1 MTISVVRDEAAP
13 QPRTAFVLGG
23 GGPLGAVQVGMLR
36 AVLERGI
43 SPDLLL
49 GCSVGAVNAV
59 CLAGTPNAAGGER
72 LEETWHRLDADSI
85 IHPGHLS
92 RLWLLAR
99 RGLSLQSND
108 GLRDLIESSIDFRRF
123 EEAAV
128 PLHVVAT
135 SMRTGRERWFSSGD
149 VIEPVL
155 ASAALPAIFPPV
167 EIDDEL
173 FIDGA
178 VVDNVPI
185 SKAVALGATRVI
197 VFHVGNFERPRPAPR
212 RPLDVLLQSFSI
224 ARNYRYLFEVEHPP
238 AGVELVTLPAID
250 PGPTRY
256 NDFGRSGELIERG
269 YAAAA
274 SYLDSRPGLAASAPE
289 AAEASPPTVDA

>member
-1 MTISVVRDEAAP
+1 MSISVLRDESPAP
-13 QPRTAFVLGG
+13 LTAFVLGG

-43 SPDLLL
+43 TPNIVI
-49 GCSVGAVNAV
+49 GCSVGAVNGA
-59 CLAGTPNAAGGER
+59 CLAGDPTPAGAER
-72 LEETWHRLDADSI
+72 LAAIWDRLDGESI
-85 IHPGHLS
+85 IRAGHLS

-99 RGLSLQSND
+99 RGVSLQDND
-108 GLRDLIESSIDFRRF
+108 GLRHLIESSIDYRLF

-135 SMRTGRERWFSSGD
+135 SLRTGRDQWFSRGSVVD
-149 VIEPVL
+149 AVL
-155 ASAALPAIFPPV
+155 ASAALPAVFPPV
-167 EIDDEL
+167 EIDGEL

-185 SKAVALGATRVI
+185 SKAVALGARRIV
-197 VFHVGNFERPRPAPR
+197 VFHVGNFERPRPVPK

-224 ARNYRYLFEVEHPP
+224 ARNYRFLSEVEHPP
-238 AGVELVTLPAID
+238 PGVQLITLPAID
-250 PGPTRY
+250 PGPSRY
-256 NDFGRSGELIERG
+256 NDFERSRQLIERG

-274 SYLDSRPGLAASAPE
+274 SYLDARTTTTAG
-289 AAEASPPTVDA
+289 T

>member
-1 MTISVVRDEAAP
+1 VAVTGSMVRDGAAP
-13 QPRTAFVLGG
+13 RPCTAFVLGG

-43 SPDLLL
+43 LPDVLL
-49 GCSVGAVNAV
+49 GCSVGAINAA
-59 CLAGTPNAAGGER
+59 CLAGDPTVTGGER
-72 LEETWHRLDADSI
+72 LTEIWTRLRGDAI
-85 IHPGHLS
+85 INPGHLS

-99 RGLSLQSND
+99 RGLSLQGND
-108 GLRDLIESSIDFRRF
+108 GLRELIESSIDYRRF
-123 EEAAV
+123 EETPVA
-128 PLHVVAT
+128 LHVVAT

-149 VIEPVL
+149 VVEPVL

-167 EIDDEL
+167 EIDGDL

-185 SKAVALGATRVI
+185 AKAVALGATRVV
-197 VFHVGNFERPRPAPR
+197 VFHVGNFERPRPVPR

-224 ARNYRYLFEVEHPP
+224 ARNYRFLAEVEHPP
-238 AGVELVTLPAID
+238 PGVELVTLPAID

-256 NDFGRSGELIERG
+256 NDFAQSAQLIERA
-269 YAAAA
+269 YAAA
-274 SYLDSRPGLAASAPE
+274 SSFLDVRTMENLRQ
-289 AAEASPPTVDA
+289 

>member
-1 MTISVVRDEAAP
+1 MTSSGVP
-13 QPRTAFVLGG
+13 PRTAFVLGG

-36 AVLERGI
+36 AVLERDVT
-43 SPDLLL
+43 PDVVI
-49 GCSVGAVNAV
+49 GSSVGAINAA
-59 CLAGTPNAAGGER
+59 CLAGDPTVAGVSRLADIWTGLDGE
-72 LEETWHRLDADSI
+72 AI
-85 IHPGHLS
+85 IHSGHVS

-99 RGLSLQSND
+99 KGLSLQGND
-108 GLRDLIESSIDFRRF
+108 GLRALIESSIHYRTFDQ
-123 EEAAV
+123 AAV

-149 VIEPVL
+149 VVEAVL
-155 ASAALPAIFPPV
+155 ASAALPAVFPPI
-167 EIDDEL
+167 EIDGEL

-185 SKAVALGATRVI
+185 SRAGAAGATRVF

-212 RPLDVLLQSFSI
+212 RPIDVLLQSFSI
-224 ARNYRYLFEVEHPP
+224 ARNYRFFADVARPP
-238 AGVELVTLPAID
+238 PGVELITLPSID

-256 NDFGRSGELIERG
+256 NDFHQSARLIERS

-274 SYLDSRPGLAASAPE
+274 SFLDTRARTTAG
-289 AAEASPPTVDA
+289 T